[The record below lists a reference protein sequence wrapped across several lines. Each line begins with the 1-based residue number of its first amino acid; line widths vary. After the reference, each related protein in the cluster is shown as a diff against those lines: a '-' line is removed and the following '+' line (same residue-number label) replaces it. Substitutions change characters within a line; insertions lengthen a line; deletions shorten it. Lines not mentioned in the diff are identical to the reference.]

1 MIHNA
6 RLLAAVAEVERA
18 HDPDHRNPVPEP
30 RPLRGSTRERVE
42 RAVRE
47 AEDRLA
53 IAANGPALPTPE
65 EVQADRQREE
75 HERWIADNPE
85 AAREDP
91 NLTDYYTKLER
102 DRWRERQTFRDD
114 VIERQP

>member
-1 MIHNA
+1 M
-6 RLLAAVAEVERA
+6 
-18 HDPDHRNPVPEP
+18 
-30 RPLRGSTRERVE
+30 
-42 RAVRE
+42 
-47 AEDRLA
+47 
-53 IAANGPALPTPE
+53 
-65 EVQADRQREE
+65 QADRQREE